1 MDFRVLAVEND
12 VHKVVVE
19 FQLVHL
25 HFTFVLYLLH
35 QMTRSHIF
43 VLFVDLYDEILD
55 EEELWLCDWGQL
67 LLWEELKDK
76 FLKLVYLVRLTNA
89 LLAGHEV
96 VEPFIVPFFLTLV
109 VFHLIPNTLK
119 GTHQDSYFIAKFVNE
134 SE

>member
-55 EEELWLCDWGQL
+55 EEELWLCD
-67 LLWEELKDK
+67 
-76 FLKLVYLVRLTNA
+76 
-89 LLAGHEV
+89 
-96 VEPFIVPFFLTLV
+96 
-109 VFHLIPNTLK
+109 
-119 GTHQDSYFIAKFVNE
+119 
-134 SE
+134 